1 MDAFAKAVVEGSQG
15 RSGMDLKKRIEHYEA
30 LEQYRGKPLIV
41 YATSTRTGVGAQM
54 AGDAVREF
62 IDQIEEIDPGKKDI
76 DILIH
81 STGGDPLA
89 AWKLMSLIRERFET
103 VSVLV
108 PYMAFSAATLFALGA
123 NEIVMHPNAS
133 LGPIDPQITVKL
145 PDGKTRSFAYEDVA
159 SFLRFLYEEVKI
171 TDQPHTAS
179 VVDRLFSA
187 VDPLV
192 VGAARRASELSSSV
206 GERLLSMH
214 MTGVDGQQMAKKIA
228 TDLNKSFF
236 AHADAVSLTRARELK
251 LQIADDDPKLHELIW
266 KAYLAVEEHMEFR
279 KPFSPLH
286 AYLSDPEAKASLQ
299 PLAPLGLPPNAP
311 PAVVQQ
317 SWQAAANGALSNFGK
332 PAKEVQ
338 FSLVNALVESVRTA
352 SEFRADGAISAT
364 RDHLGNIKLTV
375 TEQGASWR
383 KVTPAP

>member
-1 MDAFAKAVVEGSQG
+1 
-15 RSGMDLKKRIEHYEA
+15 MDLKTRIEHYKA
-30 LEQYRGKPLIV
+30 LEEYRKKPLII
-41 YATSTRTGVGAQM
+41 YATSTRPGVGAQM

-62 IDQIEEIDPGKKDI
+62 IDQIEVVDPGAKDI

-81 STGGDPLA
+81 STGGDALA
-89 AWKLMSLIRERFET
+89 AWKLMSLVRERFDN

-145 PDGKTRSFAYEDVA
+145 PDGQTRSFAYEDVA
-159 SFLRFLYEEVKI
+159 SFLQFLADEVKI

-187 VDPLV
+187 VDPVV

-214 MTGVDGQQMAKKIA
+214 MTGVDGQQMEKKIA

-236 AHADAVSLTRARELK
+236 AHADAVSLTRARGLK
-251 LQIADDDPKLHELIW
+251 LQVADDDRDLHKLMW
-266 KAYLAVEEHMEFR
+266 NAYLALEEHMEFR
-279 KPFSPLH
+279 KPFNALH
-286 AYLSDPEAKASLQ
+286 CFLSDPDAEESLK
-299 PLAPLGLPPNAP
+299 PRAPLPLPPNAP
-311 PAVVQQ
+311 PQVLQQVWTQAANNARASFGQTGKVVEFSIVNAVV
-317 SWQAAANGALSNFGK
+317 
-332 PAKEVQ
+332 
-338 FSLVNALVESVRTA
+338 ESGRAA
-352 SEFRADGAISAT
+352 SEHRTDGTISAN
-364 RDHLGNIKLTV
+364 RDPLGKIKLTV
-375 TEQGASWR
+375 TER
-383 KVTPAP
+383 EV